1 MRIQILPRSTGS
13 SRDFCKIS
21 VAFFIIVYVFL
32 WLSKPAV
39 DNELNLAS
47 HKTPFVTRNMVV
59 VNITAT
65 LTKNEFPNEKVSE
78 FNKQWCRERQA
89 RLDWKGMLS
98 SCRNKMAW
106 NSSRDKANATDPNTS
121 FISLW
126 DTRPAG
132 EYSRFSIQSQTKK
145 GRPKTEGGDS
155 WRVLIRGPSSIS
167 PTVFDHG
174 NGTYEVLFLAM
185 EAGLYRANVILDFT
199 LCNGFKD
206 PPVDWFIVG
215 EFGLLH
221 FPLHTALAYA
231 NNVPRGATAHMT
243 QYFKR
248 KYPKQNVCLCL
259 HSWVQA
265 FAFFISKYF

>member
-39 DNELNLAS
+39 DNELNFIS
-47 HKTPFVTRNMVV
+47 HKTPFVTRNMVA

-65 LTKNEFPNEKVSE
+65 LTKKEFPNKKVSE

-98 SCRNKMAW
+98 YCRNKMAW
-106 NSSRDKANATDPNTS
+106 HSSRDKANATDPNTS

-126 DTRPAG
+126 DIRPAG
-132 EYSRFSIQSQTKK
+132 EYSRFIIQSQTKK

-185 EAGLYRANVILDFT
+185 EAGVYRTNVILDFT

-215 EFGLLH
+215 EFGFIT
-221 FPLHTALAYA
+221 FPITYCA
-231 NNVPRGATAHMT
+231 
-243 QYFKR
+243 
-248 KYPKQNVCLCL
+248 CLCKECPMRCNSAYSIFQL
-259 HSWVQA
+259 RENIRNKMYACVCIPGLRRLL
-265 FAFFISKYF
+265 FFYF